1 MDGKYLIMIIGM
13 AIVTF
18 IPRYIPLA
26 VLSKFEIPDIIVDW
40 LRFIPPAILAALLAP
55 GILIIEGKLI
65 LTAQNI
71 FLIASLPTILVAIYK
86 KNIFLTVLVG
96 MSMVILLEYL
106 L

>member
-71 FLIASLPTILVAIYK
+71 FLIVSLPTILVAIYK

>member
-1 MDGKYLIMIIGM
+1 MEGKYLIMIIGM
-13 AIVTF
+13 ATVTF

-26 VLSKFEIPDIIVDW
+26 LLSRLEIPDIIADW

-55 GILIIEGKLI
+55 GILMVDGKLLI
-65 LTAQNI
+65 TTQNI

-86 KNIFLTVLVG
+86 KNIFLTVIVG
-96 MSMVILLEYL
+96 MLMVVLLEYL